1 MGFLKG
7 LGLGKIGGGNN
18 VTMVNTCNLQSKR
31 AMPEKRKQGK
41 KWRGSWKCYLCGEG
55 GMKLHPVFSQSRLL
69 FWPLKASLLTNDT
82 KSGCLD

>member
-7 LGLGKIGGGNN
+7 LGLGKIGGENN

-41 KWRGSWKCYLCGEG
+41 NGVGAGNATYVAR
-55 GMKLHPVFSQSRLL
+55 
-69 FWPLKASLLTNDT
+69 AA
-82 KSGCLD
+82 

>member
-41 KWRGSWKCYLCGEG
+41 KWRGSW
-55 GMKLHPVFSQSRLL
+55 
-69 FWPLKASLLTNDT
+69 
-82 KSGCLD
+82 

>member
-1 MGFLKG
+1 MGEG
-7 LGLGKIGGGNN
+7 RAGGGISERARTGQNRRGNN

-41 KWRGSWKCYLCGEG
+41 KWRGSWKCYLCGAG

-69 FWPLKASLLTNDT
+69 FWPAKPLS
-82 KSGCLD
+82 

>member
-1 MGFLKG
+1 MG
-7 LGLGKIGGGNN
+7 GGISERARTGQNRRGNN

-41 KWRGSWKCYLCGEG
+41 KWRGSWKCYLCGAG

-69 FWPLKASLLTNDT
+69 FWPAKPLS
-82 KSGCLD
+82 

>member
-41 KWRGSWKCYLCGEG
+41 KWRGSWKCYLCGAG

-69 FWPLKASLLTNDT
+69 FWPT
-82 KSGCLD
+82 KPLS